1 MIQSILKGSETMQY
15 ARQVKDRIRRQRFR
29 FDLDQGNLS
38 EDQKAYIKENQKFK
52 NDVSKLIN
60 DLYSEQP
67 QFLFELIQNAEDNK
81 YADGVKPELR
91 ITVNDDFLL
100 VQNNEVGFLDE
111 NVDAICNI
119 GDTTKKDKRLGYIG
133 EKGIGFKSVFLVSD
147 RPYIYSNKFS
157 FRFYNDPENPV
168 RMIVPEWIHEVPEHI
183 DPQVTNIVL
192 PLKDDARQNLGQ
204 TLSSLNPLSILFSR
218 KPRNITN

>member
-1 MIQSILKGSETMQY
+1 MQY
-15 ARQVKDRIRRQRFR
+15 ARQVIDRIRRQRFR

-60 DLYSEQP
+60 DLYSE
-67 QFLFELIQNAEDNK
+67 
-81 YADGVKPELR
+81 
-91 ITVNDDFLL
+91 
-100 VQNNEVGFLDE
+100 LDE